1 MHIQGVCNRKSLS
14 TAEGM
19 FGQLNYEEM
28 LRIKRQHNKKAWPLY
43 RFTDLMTQKVKFY

>member
-1 MHIQGVCNRKSLS
+1 MHIQGVCSRKSLS

-28 LRIKRQHNKKAWPLY
+28 LRIKRQHNKKKLGHC
-43 RFTDLMTQKVKFY
+43 TGLLI